1 MGPNPLLSSVH
12 DFCWATG
19 IEDTFIP
26 QARPGLRPLDEY
38 ELTQHYQQYEQDFA
52 LAASTGVRA
61 VRWGIPWYRVEPEPG
76 RFDWE
81 WTDRALELLV
91 AHHKLVPILDLM
103 HYGTPLWLENSFINA
118 HYAERVAE
126 YAAAVVE
133 RYQELVQVYTPLN
146 EPMVN
151 ADMCG
156 RRGEWPPY
164 LEGDDGY
171 VKLVIAICRGIV
183 KTVEAIRSVQPDAFL
198 VQVEA
203 LWRVFIHG
211 GGYHPR
217 VEFDNAR
224 QYLAFDLSAGRVGE
238 GYPLL
243 DFLYKNGVTDSDL
256 RWFKDNAVS
265 FDVFGANYY
274 PWSNTELVLDEAG
287 KLQQVKSRT
296 HGGTIAE
303 VLTDAFER
311 YRMPV
316 MVTET
321 SARENIEGRRLW
333 MDETLSAVWQ
343 LRQQGIP
350 VVGYTWFPM
359 MTMIDWAYRVGDLP
373 LETYLLHLGLFESS
387 FDEQGILQ
395 RYPTSLVND
404 YRQLIQQPVPPLNQV
419 SI

>member
-1 MGPNPLLSSVH
+1 MEPNPLLVNEH

-26 QARPGLRPLDEY
+26 QARPGLRSLDEY
-38 ELTQHYQQYEQDFA
+38 ELTQHYQQYEHDFA

-76 RFDWE
+76 RFDWA

-91 AHHKLVPILDLM
+91 ARYKLVPILDLM

-133 RYQELVQVYTPLN
+133 RYQEPVQVYTPLN

-171 VKLVIAICRGIV
+171 VKLVIALCRGIV
-183 KTVEAIRSVQPDAFL
+183 KTVEAIRSIQPDVFL

-203 LWRVFIHG
+203 LWRVFIRG
-211 GGYHPR
+211 GGYHPQ

-224 QYLAFDLSAGRVGE
+224 QYLAFDLSTGRVGE

-243 DFLYKNGVTDSDL
+243 DFLYQNGVTDADL
-256 RWFKDNAVS
+256 QWFRDHAVS
-265 FDVFGANYY
+265 FDVFGANFY
-274 PWSNTELVLDEAG
+274 PWAYNELVPDEAG
-287 KLQQVKSRT
+287 QLRRVKNRT

-303 VLTDAFER
+303 VLTDAYER

-321 SARENIEGRRLW
+321 SAKENIEGRRLW

-359 MTMIDWAYRVGDLP
+359 MTMIDWAYRRGDLP
-373 LETYLLHLGLFESS
+373 LENYLLHLGLFDSA
-387 FDEQGILQ
+387 FDEHGVLQ
-395 RYPTSLVND
+395 RHPTPLVND

-419 SI
+419 SA